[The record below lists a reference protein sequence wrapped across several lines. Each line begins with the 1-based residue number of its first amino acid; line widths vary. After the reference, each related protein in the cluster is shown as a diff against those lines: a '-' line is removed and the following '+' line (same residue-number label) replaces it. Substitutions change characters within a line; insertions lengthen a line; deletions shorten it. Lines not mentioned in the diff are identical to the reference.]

1 MEPSVLKIN
10 KALLDLASVA
20 EVVLFLT
27 PKAHEGVKNTKLV
40 LAERTLLERID
51 GFRSIEQLLSISGD
65 IVGVHATLGKLMAAG
80 FVTSELRPTPA
91 VVAPVP
97 QKSIPPR
104 TPAKAAPIST
114 TKLPAGKPSI
124 AVATPPAAT
133 ARAPLTQRATGVPT
147 LPQRPAPVPTARAT
161 PAPRTVP
168 APPPSEL
175 DTAKRLLAAEAK
187 LLFGDAAAKLHPRIE
202 ACHSIEDIFDL
213 IVKFQQ
219 YLAANGKVNPDVF
232 LDRLTQALAAA
243 RKPPAAAKRAS
254 AP

>member
-1 MEPSVLKIN
+1 MEPTVHKIN

-27 PKAHEGVKNTKLV
+27 PNAQEGLKNPKLT
-40 LAERTLLERID
+40 LAEKTLLERID

-80 FVTSELRPTPA
+80 YVSSELTQAPA
-91 VVAPVP
+91 VAAPVV
-97 QKSIPPR
+97 QKSIPAR
-104 TPAKAAPIST
+104 TPAKPAPMPAAKPTAGTPPPAGAARSAVPPRTTAAPAQMPT
-114 TKLPAGKPSI
+114 T
-124 AVATPPAAT
+124 
-133 ARAPLTQRATGVPT
+133 RPT
-147 LPQRPAPVPTARAT
+147 V
-161 PAPRTVP
+161 APRTAAV
-168 APPPSEL
+168 PPPSEI
-175 DTAKRLLAAEAK
+175 DTAKRLLAVEAK

-202 ACHSIEDIFDL
+202 ACHSIEDIYDL

-243 RKPPAAAKRAS
+243 RKPPAGAKRAS